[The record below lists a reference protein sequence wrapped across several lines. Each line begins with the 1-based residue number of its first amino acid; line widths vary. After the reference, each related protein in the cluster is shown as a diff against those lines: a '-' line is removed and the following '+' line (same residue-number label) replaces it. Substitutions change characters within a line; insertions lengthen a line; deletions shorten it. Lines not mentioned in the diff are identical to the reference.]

1 MAFYGFFAIRGM
13 KQNNPPN
20 KIMTQKIKIPDTA
33 LPNDLVLPFQ
43 LDGANARGRIAR
55 FDTTLNTI
63 IDQHDYPPAVL
74 MLLAE
79 AVMLSALIGQTIKLR
94 WKLSLQIRGDGPIRL
109 IATDYF
115 APSTA
120 DGAAKIRAYASFDK
134 DRMPEETGAETDNET
149 LEASFKKIGQ
159 GAFAILIDQGQGMTP
174 IKGITPLSGA
184 SLSSCAET
192 YFHQSEQLPS
202 RFVVK
207 IGTPKKANPKATSPS
222 WSVAGMMV
230 QHLAANSA
238 DTTDAAQ
245 KGEDWQRTLAHLN
258 TLESAELLDKT
269 LPHETLLYRL
279 FHQESL
285 RIFPTQAV
293 EFGCT
298 CSKSRVKQ
306 ALSIYSA
313 KDIEKMTLPDNTL
326 TADCQFCGAHYT
338 LSPDSVGF
346 QANKDKDNDTPHDG

>member
-1 MAFYGFFAIRGM
+1 
-13 KQNNPPN
+13 
-20 KIMTQKIKIPDTA
+20 MTQKIKIPDTA
-33 LPNDLVLPFQ
+33 PPNDLVLPFQ

-115 APSTA
+115 APSTP

-134 DRMPEETGAETDNET
+134 DRMSEKMNEKTNGNAKDET
-149 LEASFKKIGQ
+149 LEDSFKKIGQ

-174 IKGITPLSGA
+174 FKGITPLSGA

-207 IGTPKKANPKATSPS
+207 IGTPKKANPTNPAL

-245 KGEDWQRTLAHLN
+245 KSEDWQRTLAHLN
-258 TLESAELLDKT
+258 TLKSAELLDKT

-285 RIFPTQAV
+285 RIFPAQAV

-346 QANKDKDNDTPHDG
+346 QANKDKDNDR

>member
-1 MAFYGFFAIRGM
+1 
-13 KQNNPPN
+13 
-20 KIMTQKIKIPDTA
+20 MTQKIKIPDTA
-33 LPNDLVLPFQ
+33 LPNDLVSDLVLPFQ
-43 LDGANARGRIAR
+43 LDGANTRGRIAR

-134 DRMPEETGAETDNET
+134 DRMPKNMDNKTGNET
-149 LEASFKKIGQ
+149 LEDSFKKIGQ

-174 IKGITPLSGA
+174 FKGITPLSGA

-207 IGTPKKANPKATSPS
+207 IGTPTKANPKANPKATSPS

-258 TLESAELLDKT
+258 TLKSAELLDKT

-285 RIFPTQAV
+285 RIFPAQAV

-346 QANKDKDNDTPHDG
+346 QANKDKDNDG

>member
-1 MAFYGFFAIRGM
+1 
-13 KQNNPPN
+13 
-20 KIMTQKIKIPDTA
+20 MTQKIKIPDTA
-33 LPNDLVLPFQ
+33 PPSDLGGDLVLPFQ
-43 LDGANARGRIAR
+43 LDGANTRGRIAR
-55 FDTTLNTI
+55 FDRALNTI

-115 APSTA
+115 APSTP

-134 DRMPEETGAETDNET
+134 DRMSEETNGNAKDET
-149 LEASFKKIGQ
+149 LEDSFKKIGQ
-159 GAFAILIDQGQGMTP
+159 GAFAILIDQGQGMIP
-174 IKGITPLSGA
+174 FKGITPLSGA

-207 IGTPKKANPKATSPS
+207 IGTPKKANPKATSPATSPS

-258 TLESAELLDKT
+258 TLKSAELLDKT

-285 RIFPTQAV
+285 RIFPAQAV

-346 QANKDKDNDTPHDG
+346 QANKDKDNDG

>member
-1 MAFYGFFAIRGM
+1 MVFYGFFAIRGM

-33 LPNDLVLPFQ
+33 PPNDLGGDLVLPFQ

-134 DRMPEETGAETDNET
+134 DRMPENMDNKTDNET
-149 LEASFKKIGQ
+149 LEDSFKKIGQ

-174 IKGITPLSGA
+174 FKGITPLSGA

-207 IGTPKKANPKATSPS
+207 IGTPKKANSPL

-238 DTTDAAQ
+238 DTTDAVQ
-245 KGEDWQRTLAHLN
+245 KSEDWQRTLAHLN

-285 RIFPTQAV
+285 RIFPAQAV

>member
-1 MAFYGFFAIRGM
+1 
-13 KQNNPPN
+13 
-20 KIMTQKIKIPDTA
+20 MTQKIKIPDTA
-33 LPNDLVLPFQ
+33 LPSDLVSDLVLPFQ

-63 IDQHDYPPAVL
+63 IDLHDYPPAVL

-134 DRMPEETGAETDNET
+134 DRMPEKTNGNAKDET

-174 IKGITPLSGA
+174 FKGITPLSGA

-207 IGTPKKANPKATSPS
+207 IGTPKKATSPS

-238 DTTDAAQ
+238 DTTDAVQ
-245 KGEDWQRTLAHLN
+245 KSEDWQRTLAHLN
-258 TLESAELLDKT
+258 TLKSAELLDKT

-279 FHQESL
+279 FHQE
-285 RIFPTQAV
+285 
-293 EFGCT
+293 
-298 CSKSRVKQ
+298 
-306 ALSIYSA
+306 
-313 KDIEKMTLPDNTL
+313 
-326 TADCQFCGAHYT
+326 
-338 LSPDSVGF
+338 
-346 QANKDKDNDTPHDG
+346 

>member
-1 MAFYGFFAIRGM
+1 
-13 KQNNPPN
+13 
-20 KIMTQKIKIPDTA
+20 MTQKIKIPDTA
-33 LPNDLVLPFQ
+33 PPSDLGGDLVLPFQ
-43 LDGANARGRIAR
+43 LDGANTRGRIAR

-134 DRMPEETGAETDNET
+134 DRMSENTGNETGNET
-149 LEASFKKIGQ
+149 LEDSFKKIGQ

-174 IKGITPLSGA
+174 FKGITPLSGA

-207 IGTPKKANPKATSPS
+207 IGTPTKATPKATSPS

-245 KGEDWQRTLAHLN
+245 KSEDWQRTLAHLN
-258 TLESAELLDKT
+258 TLKSAELLDKT

-285 RIFPTQAV
+285 RIFPAQAV